1 MRFYFPAFKL
11 TSRLIIPMHCLVID
25 RTSFEMKDSSASSSF
40 FTRML
45 VKVLF
50 LLPLLVAAFALQW
63 APLGI
68 QFQSPLTLPH
78 INSPKPTGRE
88 FNHNKI
94 AVPTNPADSELH
106 LPNGKHYML
115 DFHDVDLTVLESTD
129 GEASVIQAI
138 NNSGMTFL
146 GSRSHLFPGG
156 GLTSVFLLSES
167 HLSFHTWP
175 EHSFVAIDIYTC
187 GNSIAADRLVR
198 SMHDMFKPRT
208 AKVSYIDRG
217 SDLSHSVQV
226 NRVMSTKETEG
237 PAVNPGH
244 NLAVAHPVLLN
255 TQRPDSLV
263 LPMTVDICVNAAF
276 DGEEC
281 ILLRNASL
289 LYSQR
294 SDIQLV
300 EVVDRQYGDRCLLLD
315 GITQFCDSPDN
326 ELYTRSLTERVMQPL
341 ISPTHART
349 GDVDIYVIGGG
360 DGWIGTHLLNAYPS
374 LIRSV
379 YVIDIDPLVSDVTR
393 EFFPIVSGPDS
404 FKDSRVHY
412 IAEDAAMW
420 LRNALDQSADA
431 VIIDC
436 TDQTVSSLL
445 FQACIAFVL
454 HHLDLA
460 QVESASILYT
470 DSFYSD
476 VLRVLRPGGRFS
488 QQMNTNDKRYKP
500 FQQQA
505 KESWLKL
512 GFIEVME
519 WEELIVIYGSK
530 TVMMGGVKGKD
541 SE

>member
-1 MRFYFPAFKL
+1 
-11 TSRLIIPMHCLVID
+11 
-25 RTSFEMKDSSASSSF
+25 MKDSPASSSF

-45 VKVLF
+45 IKVLF

-68 QFQSPLTLPH
+68 QLQSPLTLPH
-78 INSPKPTGRE
+78 INSPKHTGSE

-94 AVPTNPADSELH
+94 PVPTNPADSQIH

-138 NNSGMTFL
+138 TNSGMTFL

-156 GLTSVFLLSES
+156 GLTSFFLLSES

-175 EHSFVAIDIYTC
+175 EHSFIAIDIYTC

-198 SMHDMFKPRT
+198 SMHDMFKPRR

-226 NRVMSTKETEG
+226 NHVTMSTKETEG
-237 PAVNPGH
+237 PAVSSGH
-244 NLAVAHPVLLN
+244 NLAVAHPVFLN

-341 ISPTHART
+341 ISPTNART

-374 LIRSV
+374 LIRSIW
-379 YVIDIDPLVSDVTR
+379 VIDIDPLVSDVTR
-393 EFFPIVSGPDS
+393 EFFPVVSGLDS
-404 FKDSRVHY
+404 FKDSRVQY

-436 TDQTVSSLL
+436 TDHTVSFFL
-445 FQACIAFVL
+445 FYFQGMYRVCL
-454 HHLDLA
+454 HHLDNG
-460 QVESASILYT
+460 IL
-470 DSFYSD
+470 
-476 VLRVLRPGGRFS
+476 GGI
-488 QQMNTNDKRYKP
+488 
-500 FQQQA
+500 
-505 KESWLKL
+505 
-512 GFIEVME
+512 G
-519 WEELIVIYGSK
+519 
-530 TVMMGGVKGKD
+530 
-541 SE
+541 

>member
-1 MRFYFPAFKL
+1 M
-11 TSRLIIPMHCLVID
+11 V
-25 RTSFEMKDSSASSSF
+25 
-40 FTRML
+40 
-45 VKVLF
+45 
-50 LLPLLVAAFALQW
+50 
-63 APLGI
+63 
-68 QFQSPLTLPH
+68 
-78 INSPKPTGRE
+78 
-88 FNHNKI
+88 
-94 AVPTNPADSELH
+94 
-106 LPNGKHYML
+106 

-138 NNSGMTFL
+138 INSGMTFL

-156 GLTSVFLLSES
+156 GLTTVFLLFES

-187 GNSIAADRLVR
+187 GGNSIAADRLVR
-198 SMHDMFKPRT
+198 SMYDMLKQRT
-208 AKVSYIDRG
+208 AKVSYVDRG

-226 NRVMSTKETEG
+226 NHVMSTKET
-237 PAVNPGH
+237 AASPGH
-244 NLAVAHPVLLN
+244 NLNVAHPVLLN
-255 TQRPDSLV
+255 TQRLDSLV

-294 SDIQLV
+294 SHIQLV

-341 ISPTHART
+341 ISSTHART
-349 GDVDIYVIGGG
+349 EDVDIYVIGGG
-360 DGWIGTHLLNAYPS
+360 DGWIGTHLLSAYPS
-374 LIRSV
+374 LIRSIS
-379 YVIDIDPLVSDVTR
+379 VIDIDPLVSDVTR
-393 EFFPIVSGPDS
+393 EFFPIVSGLDS
-404 FKDSRVHY
+404 FKDSRVQY

-436 TDQTVSSLL
+436 TDHTVSSYSGHVSRL
-445 FQACIAFVL
+445 L
-454 HHLDLA
+454 HHLDIA

-476 VLRVLRPGGRFS
+476 VLRVLRPGGR
-488 QQMNTNDKRYKP
+488 QQMNTNDKRYKS
-500 FQQQA
+500 FQHKA
-505 KESWLKL
+505 KESCINHGLSSVSLK
-512 GFIEVME
+512 
-519 WEELIVIYGSK
+519 
-530 TVMMGGVKGKD
+530 
-541 SE
+541 

>member
-1 MRFYFPAFKL
+1 M
-11 TSRLIIPMHCLVID
+11 
-25 RTSFEMKDSSASSSF
+25 EMKDSQALASSSF
-40 FTRML
+40 FCRLL
-45 VKVLF
+45 VKMLF
-50 LLPLLVAAFALQW
+50 LLLPLLVVAFALQLDT
-63 APLGI
+63 LGI
-68 QFQSPLTLPH
+68 QFQSPLILPH
-78 INSPKPTGRE
+78 INSPERTVKDKRIPL
-88 FNHNKI
+88 
-94 AVPTNPADSELH
+94 PTNPADSQLH
-106 LPNGKHYML
+106 FPNGKHYML

-146 GSRSHLFPGG
+146 GSRSHLFSGG
-156 GLTSVFLLSES
+156 GLTAVFLLSES

-187 GNSIAADRLVR
+187 GNSIAADRLVG
-198 SMHDMFKPRT
+198 SMYDILNPRT

-217 SDLSHSVQV
+217 SDFSHSVQV
-226 NRVMSTKETEG
+226 NYVMSTKETEVTAG
-237 PAVNPGH
+237 SPGH
-244 NLAVAHPVLLN
+244 NPTVVHPVLLN

-263 LPMTVDICVNAAF
+263 LPTTVDICVNADI

-294 SDIQLV
+294 SEIQLV

-326 ELYTRSLTERVMQPL
+326 ELYTRSLTERVMEPL
-341 ISPTHART
+341 TSPTHART
-349 GDVDIYVIGGG
+349 GDIDIYVIGGG
-360 DGWIGTHLLNAYPS
+360 DGWIGTHLLNTYPS
-374 LIRSV
+374 LIRSIC
-379 YVIDIDPLVSDVTR
+379 VIDIDPLVSDVTR
-393 EFFPIVSGPDS
+393 QFFPTVSGLDS
-404 FKDSRVHY
+404 FNDSRVRY

-420 LRNALDQSADA
+420 LRSALDQSVDA

-436 TDQTVSSLL
+436 TDHTVSSYSRRVSRLL
-445 FQACIAFVL
+445 N
-454 HHLDLA
+454 HLDMALVS

-488 QQMNTNDKRYKP
+488 QQMNTNNKKYKS
-500 FQQQA
+500 FQKQA

-512 GFIEVME
+512 GFSEVME
-519 WEELIVIYGSK
+519 WEELIVIYGSA
-530 TVMMGGVKGKD
+530 TVMMGGIKGK
-541 SE
+541 E

>member
-1 MRFYFPAFKL
+1 
-11 TSRLIIPMHCLVID
+11 
-25 RTSFEMKDSSASSSF
+25 MKDSQASSF
-40 FTRML
+40 FSRL
-45 VKVLF
+45 PVKLLL
-50 LLPLLVAAFALQW
+50 LLPTLLVGAFALQW
-63 APLGI
+63 PPLGI
-68 QFQSPLTLPH
+68 QLQSPLIPPH
-78 INSPKPTGRE
+78 INSSKPTARE
-88 FNHNKI
+88 VYHNKI
-94 AVPTNPADSELH
+94 PVPTNPADSQLH

-115 DFHDVDLTVLESTD
+115 DFHDVDLTVLESPD

-138 NNSGMTFL
+138 INSGMTFL

-187 GNSIAADRLVR
+187 GNSKAADRLVR
-198 SMHDMFKPRT
+198 SMYDMLKPRT
-208 AKVSYIDRG
+208 AKVSYIERG
-217 SDLSHSVQV
+217 SDFSHSVQV
-226 NRVMSTKETEG
+226 NHVTNTKEIEG
-237 PAVNPGH
+237 AAVSLGQNPT
-244 NLAVAHPVLLN
+244 VAHPVLLN

-263 LPMTVDICVNAAF
+263 LPTTVDICVNADF

-294 SDIQLV
+294 SEIQLV

-374 LIRSV
+374 LLRSIF
-379 YVIDIDPLVSDVTR
+379 VIDIDPLVSDVTR

-404 FKDSRVHY
+404 FKDSRVQY

-436 TDQTVSSLL
+436 TDHTVSCSYP
-445 FQACIAFVL
+445 QTTFVI
-454 HHLDLA
+454 HHL
-460 QVESASILYT
+460 
-470 DSFYSD
+470 
-476 VLRVLRPGGRFS
+476 
-488 QQMNTNDKRYKP
+488 
-500 FQQQA
+500 
-505 KESWLKL
+505 
-512 GFIEVME
+512 
-519 WEELIVIYGSK
+519 
-530 TVMMGGVKGKD
+530 
-541 SE
+541 